1 MNTYWKMVS
10 KFGLSALGLLA
21 LSACGGGGAAGSGN
35 PGPAAAP
42 TMLSGV
48 ASKGLVKDAKV
59 MVCRIVN
66 GTVQADA
73 SCLSTTSGKDG
84 SFSVTLSDGFT
95 GPVLVKVMAG
105 VGSMMLDETTGGDIP
120 YSMTLRAMVPALSAS
135 TAVYVTPFSEMVANA
150 MGTSSIDADK
160 IRQAMG
166 TVQTLMSS
174 LGIDLSV
181 MPMVDLK
188 NSSGDATLM
197 GQQANMVAQLT
208 KVVMAAKS
216 SSLLTNANG
225 VACNAAATAA
235 DQQVACAVNM
245 MAGLMTG
252 PTTFDRT
259 KADAMM
265 AALLAQNVTATN
277 MPIIM
282 ANGTVGMQLADLTS
296 VQSLQTAMQNAGMS
310 SAIVA
315 STVTGMMSGMHLRTG
330 STTP

>member
-10 KFGLSALGLLA
+10 KFGLPALGLLA
-21 LSACGGGGAAGSGN
+21 LSACGGGGSAGDIQ
-35 PGPAAAP
+35 ATP
-42 TMLSGV
+42 TTVSGV

-59 MVCRIVN
+59 LVCRIVN
-66 GTVQADA
+66 GTPQADA
-73 SCLSTTSGKDG
+73 FCTATTSGKDG

-95 GPVLVKVMAG
+95 GPALVKVMAG
-105 VGSMMLDETTGGDIP
+105 AGSLMLDETTGGDIA
-120 YSMTLRAMVPALSAS
+120 YTMTLRAMIPAVSAS

-150 MGTSSIDADK
+150 MGTTSIDADK

-188 NSSGDATLM
+188 NSSTDATLL
-197 GQQANMVAQLT
+197 GKQANMVAQLT
-208 KVVMAAKS
+208 KVVMAAKN
-216 SSLLTNANG
+216 SSLLTDGNG
-225 VACNAAATAA
+225 VACHAAATAA
-235 DQQVACAVNM
+235 DQQLACAVNM

-259 KADAMM
+259 RADAMM

-277 MPIIM
+277 MPILM
-282 ANGTVGMQLADLTS
+282 ANGALGMQLADVTS
-296 VQSLQTAMQNAGMS
+296 IQSMQGAMRNAGLS
-310 SAIVA
+310 SAAVTG
-315 STVTGMMSGMHLRTG
+315 TVTTMMSRMH
-330 STTP
+330 

>member
-21 LSACGGGGAAGSGN
+21 LSACGGGGAGSGI

-59 MVCRIVN
+59 LVCRVVN
-66 GTVQADA
+66 GAVQADA
-73 SCLSTTSGKDG
+73 ACLSTTSGKDG

-105 VGSMMLDETTGGDIP
+105 AGSTMLDETTGADIP
-120 YSMTLRAMVPALSAS
+120 YTMTLRAVVPAVSAS

-150 MGTSSIDADK
+150 MGTTTIDADK

-166 TVQTLMSS
+166 TVQTLMTS

-188 NSSGDATLM
+188 NNGGDATLM
-197 GQQANMVAQLT
+197 GKQANMVAQLT
-208 KVVMAAKS
+208 KVVMAAKN
-216 SSLLTNANG
+216 SSLLTDANG
-225 VACNAAATAA
+225 VACNAAGTATT
-235 DQQVACAVNM
+235 QQVTCAVNM

-282 ANGTVGMQLADLTS
+282 ANGTLGMQLADLTS

-310 SAIVA
+310 SAVVA
-315 STVTGMMSGMHLRTG
+315 GAVTGMMSKMH
-330 STTP
+330 